1 MAAPNI
7 VNVSAIYGNTTAS
20 NLTSTS
26 STTILNNPSGSNKVL
41 KVNVLN
47 VANYGAGAAYIT
59 INWNNSANVAGTNF
73 AIVGNVS
80 VPANS
85 TLNVIDK
92 STQYYIEENRSIGAI
107 AGTANTFIVTC
118 SYEDLS

>member
-1 MAAPNI
+1 MAAPNL
-7 VNVSAIYGNTTAS
+7 VNVSAIYGYTTGT
-20 NLTSTS
+20 NLTSIS
-26 STTILNNPSGSNKVL
+26 GTTILNNPSGSNKVL

-59 INWNNSANVAGTNF
+59 INWNNGANITGTNF
-73 AIVGNVS
+73 SIVSNVS

-92 STQYYIEENRSIGAI
+92 GTQYWLEENRSIGAV
-107 AGTANTFIVTC
+107 AGSANTFIVTC

>member
-1 MAAPNI
+1 MLFR
-7 VNVSAIYGNTTAS
+7 S
-20 NLTSTS
+20 
-26 STTILNNPSGSNKVL
+26 ILNNPSGSNKVL

-59 INWNNSANVAGTNF
+59 INWNNGANITGTNF
-73 AIVGNVS
+73 SIVSNVS

-92 STQYYIEENRSIGAI
+92 GTQYWLEENRSIGAV
-107 AGTANTFIVTC
+107 AGSANTFIVTC